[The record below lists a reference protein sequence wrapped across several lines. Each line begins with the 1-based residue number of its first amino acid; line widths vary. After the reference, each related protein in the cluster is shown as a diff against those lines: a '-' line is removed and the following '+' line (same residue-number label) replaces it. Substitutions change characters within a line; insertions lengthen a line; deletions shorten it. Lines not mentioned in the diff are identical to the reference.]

1 MAKKKTVAEVA
12 AIAETTP
19 NALDGKID
27 FFGAVEIVAKTN
39 EIDMKAAEVWL
50 KEKLL
55 EGALSLVDGE
65 GIHLTP
71 TQFAER
77 LAALA

>member
-1 MAKKKTVAEVA
+1 MAKRKTQAEIV
-12 AIAETTP
+12 AIAEEMPT
-19 NALDGKID
+19 ALTGKID
-27 FFGAVEIVAKTN
+27 FFGAIEIVAKTN

-50 KEKLL
+50 KEKLN
-55 EGALSLVDGE
+55 EGTLSMVDGE

>member
-1 MAKKKTVAEVA
+1 MAKRKTQAKVV
-12 AIAETTP
+12 AIAEAMPT
-19 NALDGKID
+19 ALTGKID

-50 KEKLL
+50 KEKLN
-55 EGALSLVDGE
+55 EGALSMVDGE

>member
-1 MAKKKTVAEVA
+1 MAKRKTQAEVV
-12 AIAETTP
+12 AIAEAMPT
-19 NALDGKID
+19 ALTGKID

-50 KEKLL
+50 KEKLN
-55 EGALSLVDGE
+55 EGTLSMVDGE

-77 LAALA
+77 LAALS